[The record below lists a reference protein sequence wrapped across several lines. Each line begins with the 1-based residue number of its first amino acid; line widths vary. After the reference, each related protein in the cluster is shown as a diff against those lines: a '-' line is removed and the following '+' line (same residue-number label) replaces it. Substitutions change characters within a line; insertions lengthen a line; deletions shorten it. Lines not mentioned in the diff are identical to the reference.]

1 MPETDVPDK
10 KGFGANLF
18 SAPRAPIEP
27 DTSVQQD
34 IAVLSTRLRVAEERY
49 ADLRRKLQLIEQNM
63 LMHQKKAVLEA
74 KNVSADV
81 MEIKRTVRAMEDKV
95 IMAIKELQLTAR
107 KEDVDVLKRYVELW
121 DPIRFVSYDQ
131 AEKLIDEKLG
141 KHTDELHE
149 E

>member
-10 KGFGANLF
+10 KGFGSNLF
-18 SAPRAPIEP
+18 GAPRQSLES

-63 LMHQKKAVLEA
+63 LMHQKKAVLES
-74 KNVSADV
+74 KNVSVDV

-95 IMAIKELQLTAR
+95 IMAIKDLQLTAR
-107 KEDVDVLKRYVELW
+107 KEDVDVLKRYVEMW

-141 KHTDELHE
+141 KHTDDMHE

>member
-1 MPETDVPDK
+1 MPETDVTDK
-10 KGFGANLF
+10 KGFGSSLF
-18 SAPRAPIEP
+18 GAPRQSLEP

-63 LMHQKKAVLEA
+63 LMHQKKAVLES
-74 KNVSADV
+74 KNVQADV

-95 IMAIKELQLTAR
+95 VMAIKELQLTAR
-107 KEDVDVLKRYVELW
+107 KEDVDVLKRYVEMW

-131 AEKLIDEKLG
+131 VERLIDEKLG
-141 KHTDELHE
+141 KHTDEQHE